1 MSIGGI
7 VVTVFFSGQ
16 SVYHDPFFVS
26 VSALLGK
33 EQFIAFYLT
42 GGTVTATNS
51 KKDLWD
57 REENAQ
63 YRLQDM

>member
-1 MSIGGI
+1 MWNKHVYQRNCGDCL
-7 VVTVFFSGQ
+7 F
-16 SVYHDPFFVS
+16 VYHDPFFVS

-51 KKDLWD
+51 KKGLWD

-63 YRLQDM
+63 YRL